1 MVHTDDI
8 PFHEPSQGLGL
19 AVCGVEGT
27 EKDMLSS
34 CYRHCG
40 RTNDRHNTTMDKE
53 EELIKILGKLRGGSL
68 EEVADKLLAFFREP
82 EWWEEEFDAKFVA
95 RGSIRAFEDTE
106 KRDAVK
112 SFIRSLLVR
121 VKHEECQKFIRN
133 IEQTKEA
140 FLAMG
145 SAPEEQVFA
154 MKLYAFLLHSIRQ
167 KYDAV

>member
-1 MVHTDDI
+1 M
-8 PFHEPSQGLGL
+8 
-19 AVCGVEGT
+19 
-27 EKDMLSS
+27 
-34 CYRHCG
+34 
-40 RTNDRHNTTMDKE
+40 E